1 MKRLVKTKFISLVN
15 IVLNKKAVE
24 EFIQGDASSEKISEE
39 IEKIINNES
48 YKNNLIK
55 NENLLE
61 KKLLGDSAKINI
73 NDLILNLL

>member
-1 MKRLVKTKFISLVN
+1 
-15 IVLNKKAVE
+15 VE